1 MKMKNYLKAT
11 FLLAAIISVWLLKPT
26 EKSQNVDPLLLQNIE
41 ALASG
46 EEPSHAR
53 CYGPGS
59 VDCPINHDN
68 VEIVYEGFSVGE

>member
-11 FLLAAIISVWLLKPT
+11 FLLAAIISVW
-26 EKSQNVDPLLLQNIE
+26 LLLQNIE

-59 VDCPINHDN
+59 VDCPINHDK

>member
-1 MKMKNYLKAT
+1 MKNYLKAT
-11 FLLAAIISVWLLKPT
+11 FFLAAIISVWLLKPT

-59 VDCPINHDN
+59 VDCPINHDK

>member
-11 FLLAAIISVWLLKPT
+11 FFLAAIISVWLLKPT
-26 EKSQNVDPLLLQNIE
+26 
-41 ALASG
+41 

-59 VDCPINHDN
+59 VDCPINHEK

>member
-46 EEPSHAR
+46 EEPSHAH

-59 VDCPINHDN
+59 VDCSINHDK

>member
-46 EEPSHAR
+46 EEPSQFVVMDQ
-53 CYGPGS
+53 GL
-59 VDCPINHDN
+59 
-68 VEIVYEGFSVGE
+68 

>member
-1 MKMKNYLKAT
+1 MW
-11 FLLAAIISVWLLKPT
+11 I
-26 EKSQNVDPLLLQNIE
+26 LLLQNIE
-41 ALASG
+41 APASG

-59 VDCPINHDN
+59 VDCPINHDK